1 MRAVGAT
8 SSRSAT
14 SRSSAYM
21 FTWTRTTPGPIPL
34 VTRGSAEDSE
44 RETGLEAS
52 MNTQIETDVLIVG
65 SGPAGGSAALFLSTY
80 GVKNVVLTKYRWT
93 ANTPRAH
100 ITNQRTMEVLRDAG
114 VEADVLEKG
123 VPNELM
129 GQTSFCTSL
138 AGEEL
143 ARLHTW

>member
-21 FTWTRTTPGPIPL
+21 FTWTRTTPGSIPL
-34 VTRGSAEDSE
+34 VTRGSTEGSE

-80 GVKNVVLTKYRWT
+80 GVKNGGLPKYRWT
-93 ANTPRAH
+93 ANTPRAP
-100 ITNQRTMEVLRDAG
+100 ITNQRTMEILRDMG
-114 VEADVLEKG
+114 VQAESRRK
-123 VPNELM
+123 
-129 GQTSFCTSL
+129 
-138 AGEEL
+138 
-143 ARLHTW
+143 ARPPGLFGKKRFRPDPV

>member
-34 VTRGSAEDSE
+34 VTPGSTEGSE

-80 GVKNVVLTKYRWT
+80 GVKNGVLAKYRWT

-100 ITNQRTMEVLRDAG
+100 NTHPRAMEICRGRGVDAG
-114 VEADVLEKG
+114 PLEK
-123 VPNELM
+123 
-129 GQTSFCTSL
+129 
-138 AGEEL
+138 
-143 ARLHTW
+143 

>member
-34 VTRGSAEDSE
+34 VTRGSTEGSE

-52 MNTQIETDVLIVG
+52 MNTQIETDVLIIG
-65 SGPAGGSAALFLSTY
+65 SGPAGGSATLFLSTDCVND
-80 GVKNVVLTKYRWT
+80 GVLTKYRWT
-93 ANTPRAH
+93 ATPPPAH
-100 ITNQRTMEVLRDAG
+100 PTTQRTMESLRYLGGA
-114 VEADVLEKG
+114 
-123 VPNELM
+123 
-129 GQTSFCTSL
+129 
-138 AGEEL
+138 
-143 ARLHTW
+143 